1 MTFAPKYL
9 PWILSLGMA
18 AVLMSADI
26 YAPCLP
32 GMVQE
37 FKTIEASLQWTLS
50 INAIGNSLASPFVG
64 PLADTYG
71 RKRVI
76 SISIL
81 LYIFASIG
89 CGLAPTISALQHWRL
104 AQGLFAAALPIASSA
119 MIADVFSGRKFGSIM
134 AYMGILITASFAFAP
149 MIGGWAGEQYS
160 WRVLFFGLAGTASL
174 FLIVFQFFPETVKKK
189 TPFSPKNVL
198 KTYGAMF
205 QDKVFVLLGLMTAFS
220 LAGFFAYITASSYL
234 YIDQFGLSQS
244 EFGFVT
250 ALGMAT
256 NAFAHLIVGN
266 LIARFGN
273 YKVLRIGI
281 FLVSISAL
289 LMSVMTFYD
298 VRSPYLLLV
307 PVLFYNASLGFVFP
321 PSSTIA
327 LERYPHCTGA
337 ASAFLGTI
345 RMTFLGAG
353 ALAAGFT
360 YNGSL
365 SSISSL
371 LILFAGLV
379 VIAFIWVSLF
389 IKQYDPPKA
398 NVGNK

>member
-1 MTFAPKYL
+1 MACSHKFL
-9 PWILSLGMA
+9 PWILSFGMA
-18 AVLMSADI
+18 TVLMSADI

-37 FKTIEASLQWTLS
+37 FNTYEANLQWTLS
-50 INAIGNSLASPFVG
+50 INAIGYCIASPFVG

-76 SISIL
+76 SVTIL
-81 LYIFASIG
+81 FYIFASIG
-89 CGLAPTISALQHWRL
+89 CGLASTITALQNWRF

-134 AYMGILITASFAFAP
+134 AYMGILITASFALAP
-149 MIGGWAGEQYS
+149 MIGGWAGEHYS
-160 WRVLFFGLAGTASL
+160 WRVLFFGLASAAAI
-174 FLIVFQFFPETVKKK
+174 FLILFQFFAETVKQKI
-189 TPFSPKNVL
+189 PFSPKNII
-198 KTYGAMF
+198 KTYGSMF
-205 QDKVFVLLGLMTAFS
+205 QDKIFLLLGLMTAFS

-273 YKVLRIGI
+273 YKVLRVGI
-281 FLVSISAL
+281 FLVSTSAL
-289 LMSVMTFYD
+289 LMSLMTFYD
-298 VRSPYLLLV
+298 IRSPYMLLA

-345 RMTFLGAG
+345 RMAFLGAG
-353 ALAAGFT
+353 ALVAGLT
-360 YNGSL
+360 YNGKL
-365 SSISSL
+365 ASISSL
-371 LILFAGLV
+371 LIMFAGLV

-389 IKQYDPPKA
+389 IKQYDPPKLKMA
-398 NVGNK
+398 NK